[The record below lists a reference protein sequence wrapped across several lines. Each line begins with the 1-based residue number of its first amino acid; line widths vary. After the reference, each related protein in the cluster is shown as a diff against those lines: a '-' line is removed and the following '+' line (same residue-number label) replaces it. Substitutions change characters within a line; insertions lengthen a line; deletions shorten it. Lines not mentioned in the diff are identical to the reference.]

1 MASRTLALTMFLSL
15 DGRLAIFAILPAS
28 LVVIKAFTWLIQNR
42 QNKPR
47 LPPGPRP
54 LPLLGNVLSIDTREP
69 WLTYTEWGAAYG
81 DLVFVRLLGQEVVVI
96 NSQHVAEAL
105 MDKRSR
111 IYSDRPYIATVEP
124 YVLLVLFHLIIM
136 EYSQVWL
143 VG

>member
-1 MASRTLALTMFLSL
+1 
-15 DGRLAIFAILPAS
+15 
-28 LVVIKAFTWLIQNR
+28 VQ
-42 QNKPR
+42 
-47 LPPGPRP
+47 
-54 LPLLGNVLSIDTREP
+54 SITS
-69 WLTYTEWGAAYG
+69 G

-111 IYSDRPYIATVEP
+111 IYSDRPYLATAEP
-124 YVLLVLFHLIIM
+124 YVLLAFFHLFVT

>member
-1 MASRTLALTMFLSL
+1 
-15 DGRLAIFAILPAS
+15 
-28 LVVIKAFTWLIQNR
+28 VQ
-42 QNKPR
+42 
-47 LPPGPRP
+47 
-54 LPLLGNVLSIDTREP
+54 SITS
-69 WLTYTEWGAAYG
+69 G